1 MEYRIKDYTI
11 KGQRILLP
19 RQTSIEDLRLIFNE
33 TQKKLICST
42 ATKDNVSLT
51 QGEGGTSVEVPT
63 SVCSLNSTDLLTIKC
78 DYGDNL
84 EEVKD
89 AVETQLPALADKID
103 NIKLPEIDTTELA
116 KQGENQ
122 EATNSK
128 ILEGINSIAN
138 SMVTSLQEKVVTP
151 KSYIQEVTPD
161 NDKLALKKV
170 TVMGYTPEVVKI
182 NNSEFDIPSAY
193 RSDINE
199 ITTNNLQGD
208 YAVAIG
214 MLFLDTLDSISLN
227 FADAYKISDG
237 AFYDYATTHTFEDSE
252 YPDKWVVC
260 YFKSE
265 DAILNISGFKPV
277 EICVRGHIAGI
288 QSTEAGILEKI
299 LVPDGSSVGYLNFTS
314 TQRFVSHHLKNI
326 DKHESGTMIFQNDAA
341 FGTLVIGVKELAG
354 GYLVQNRLGNVD
366 VLVIEVER
374 ITGGSCIYN
383 YNVNT
388 SSRIKEIHFP
398 NLVSVSGTST
408 AVCKM
413 INYGLNN
420 LQKITFP
427 KLESITSGLFMN
439 KSMSSHYVNKLTR
452 IDFPK
457 VTTFRA
463 WLWNGDATAAIYPNL
478 STIRFDV
485 LKEANAQLYQSEG
498 MACTFEYPELEVVR
512 PLNKHNQFK
521 AIGNANRV
529 VIPKLRV
536 VNNQG
541 AWQYTGVIV
550 DGTSREVWNLLPE
563 LEEVVLG
570 SYEGFFFYPV
580 NANEIHLPK
589 LKSAKVLTY
598 DMNNEG
604 SAYARCSLFGDSQA
618 NYKTTIA
625 SLYLESIENYKV
637 RTSYNASKKVNLD
650 YVYLGCKGTPSD
662 VIYFDA
668 GIADTYT
675 KDIEI
680 GVGARQSIQIV
691 NYNGLTAENIALHIL
706 DKLADNTDGD
716 TITIRIGATNLATI
730 NADAT
735 YSPYVAL
742 AQAKNYTII

>member
-1 MEYRIKDYTI
+1 MIEQQIEKLRTLQESFDTLSQ
-11 KGQRILLP
+11 GSA
-19 RQTSIEDLRLIFNE
+19 SIEAKVNEVKEAVNNIDLSPIE
-33 TQKKLICST
+33 AK
-42 ATKDNVSLT
+42 
-51 QGEGGTSVEVPT
+51 VEV
-63 SVCSLNSTDLLTIKC
+63 
-78 DYGDNL
+78 G
-84 EEVKD
+84 
-89 AVETQLPALADKID
+89 VEFLSSKID
-103 NIKLPEIDTTELA
+103 NV
-116 KQGENQ
+116 QGENKD
-122 EATNSK
+122 ATMSAVLDEIK
-128 ILEGINSIAN
+128 GIAN

-354 GYLVQNRLGNVD
+354 GYLVQNMLGNVD

-408 AVCKM
+408 AVCNM
-413 INYGLNN
+413 TNYALNN

-439 KSMSSHYVNKLTR
+439 KAHTTHYVNKLTR

-485 LKEANAQLYQSEG
+485 LKEANTQLYQSEG

-512 PLNKHNQFK
+512 PLNQYKQFK

-529 VIPKLRV
+529 VVPKLRV

-589 LKSAKVLTY
+589 LKSAKVLGY
-598 DMNNEG
+598 DMSGNE
-604 SAYARCSLFGDSQA
+604 YDRCSLFGDSQA

-662 VIYFDA
+662 VVYFDA
-668 GIADTYT
+668 GVADTYT

>member
-42 ATKDNVSLT
+42 ATKDNVSLA
-51 QGEGGTSVEVPT
+51 QGEGGTLVEVPT
-63 SVCSLNSTDLLTIKC
+63 SVCSLNSTDQLTIKC
-78 DYGDNL
+78 DYGESVDDI
-84 EEVKD
+84 V
-89 AVETQLPALADKID
+89 
-103 NIKLPEIDTTELA
+103 
-116 KQGENQ
+116 GENK

-128 ILEGINSIAN
+128 ILEWINSIAN

-151 KSYIQEVTPD
+151 KSYVQEVTPD

-170 TVMGYTPEVVKI
+170 TVTGYTPEVVKI

-199 ITTNNLQGD
+199 ITTSNLQGG
-208 YAVAIG
+208 YSVAIG

-366 VLVIEVER
+366 VLVIEAER
-374 ITGGSCIYN
+374 ATGGLCFYN

-388 SSRIKEIHFP
+388 SSRVKEVHFP
-398 NLVSVSGTST
+398 NLVSVSGNVLFSFT
-408 AVCKM
+408 
-413 INYGLNN
+413 NYGLAN
-420 LQKITFP
+420 LQKINFP
-427 KLESITSGLFMN
+427 KLESIGYTLIDCN
-439 KSMSSHYVNKLTR
+439 NCKLTNLTR

-457 VTTFRA
+457 VTTLRSWILSNA
-463 WLWNGDATAAIYPNL
+463 NATNYPNL

-485 LKEANAQLYQSEG
+485 LKEANAPLYQSNG

-512 PLNKHNQFK
+512 PLNMYNRFM
-521 AIGNANRV
+521 AIGNAGRV
-529 VIPKLRV
+529 VVPKLRV

-541 AWQYTGVIV
+541 AWQYTGVIA

-589 LKSAKVLTY
+589 LKSAKVLEY
-598 DMNNEG
+598 DMSAEG
-604 SAYARCSLFGDSQA
+604 YARCSLFGDSQA

-668 GIADTYT
+668 GVADTHT

-680 GVGARQSIQIV
+680 GVGARQSIKIV

>member
-1 MEYRIKDYTI
+1 M
-11 KGQRILLP
+11 
-19 RQTSIEDLRLIFNE
+19 
-33 TQKKLICST
+33 
-42 ATKDNVSLT
+42 ADNVNTTDISDKLVDVAGLEYFWNKT
-51 QGEGGTSVEVPT
+51 KEDSYVTAAALID
-63 SVCSLNSTDLLTIKC
+63 LNDR
-78 DYGDNL
+78 L
-84 EEVKD
+84 EQYKNDIDFTPIEN
-89 AVETQLPALADKID
+89 KID
-103 NIKLPEIDTTELA
+103 EGINTLSEKIDDIDLSGVA

-122 EATNSK
+122 EATNTA
-128 ILEGINSIAN
+128 ILEGINGIAN

-214 MLFLDTLDSISLN
+214 MLFLDALDSISLN

-252 YPDKWVVC
+252 HPDKWVVC

-383 YNVNT
+383 YSVNT

-408 AVCKM
+408 AVCNM
-413 INYGLNN
+413 TNYTLNN
-420 LQKITFP
+420 LQKVTFP
-427 KLESITSGLFMN
+427 KLESLTSGLFYN
-439 KSMSSHYVNKLTR
+439 RASDSSNCVNKLTR

-485 LKEANAQLYQSEG
+485 LKEANAPLYQSEG
-498 MACTFEYPELEVVR
+498 MACTFEYPELEVIR
-512 PLNKHNQFK
+512 PLNGYKNFK
-521 AIGNANRV
+521 AIGNAGRV
-529 VIPKLRV
+529 VVPKLRV

-541 AWQYTGVIV
+541 AWQYTGVVV

-589 LKSAKVLTY
+589 LKSAKVLEY
-598 DMNNEG
+598 DMSGNG
-604 SAYARCSLFGDSQA
+604 YGRCSLFGDSQA
-618 NYKTTIA
+618 SYKTTIA

-668 GIADTYT
+668 GVADTHT